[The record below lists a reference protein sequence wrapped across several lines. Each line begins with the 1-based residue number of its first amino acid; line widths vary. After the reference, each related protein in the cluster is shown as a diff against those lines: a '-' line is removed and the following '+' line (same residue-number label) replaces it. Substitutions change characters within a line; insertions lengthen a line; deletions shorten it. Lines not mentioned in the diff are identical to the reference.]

1 TISQPFG
8 PHTESQW
15 NELCDSVLV
24 EKNGTWRPHY
34 DPAIG
39 QAFQNLSESTALL
52 HETALWAA
60 FDAIQAETLVVRGEH
75 SDLLSHKTVEEMR
88 QRGPKPSVVK
98 ILGVGH
104 APTFMQNEQINIVR
118 DFLF

>member
-1 TISQPFG
+1 M
-8 PHTESQW
+8 
-15 NELCDSVLV
+15 CDYFLILKYVHCHL
-24 EKNGTWRPHY
+24 HY

-39 QAFQNLSESTALL
+39 QAFQNLSESTTLL

-60 FDAIQAETLVVRGEH
+60 FDAIKADTLVVRGEH
-75 SDLLSHKTVEEMR
+75 SDLLSKQTVAEMS
-88 QRGPKPSVVK
+88 QRGPRPRVIEVH
-98 ILGVGH
+98 GVGH